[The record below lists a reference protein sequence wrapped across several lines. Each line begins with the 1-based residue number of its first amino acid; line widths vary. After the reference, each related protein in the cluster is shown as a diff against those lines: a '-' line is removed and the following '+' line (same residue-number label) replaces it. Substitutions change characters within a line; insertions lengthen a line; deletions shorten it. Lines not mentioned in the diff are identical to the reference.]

1 MGQSRNCTAEKSNFV
16 TKKTIYIY
24 PVRVYNV
31 YRNNLQRGENMS
43 VDKNFKIEGMTC
55 AACVRAVERAVN
67 KLDGIEEV
75 NVNLATEKMVVKYD
89 EEMISENQI
98 AETVKKAGYEA
109 LVDEDLKE
117 VVIPVQGMT

>member
-1 MGQSRNCTAEKSNFV
+1 MSAE
-16 TKKTIYIY
+16 
-24 PVRVYNV
+24 
-31 YRNNLQRGENMS
+31 
-43 VDKNFKIEGMTC
+43 KNFKIEGMTC

-98 AETVKKAGYEA
+98 AQTVKKAGYEA